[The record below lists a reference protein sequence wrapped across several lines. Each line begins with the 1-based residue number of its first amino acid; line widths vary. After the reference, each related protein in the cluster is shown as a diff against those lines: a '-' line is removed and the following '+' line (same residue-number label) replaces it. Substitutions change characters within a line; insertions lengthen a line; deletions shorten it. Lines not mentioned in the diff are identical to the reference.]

1 MALEA
6 GQGEAGDARYEVA
19 AEGILKGGESG
30 AEQGSMGE
38 RNQVG
43 RTGCSSVECQSGFRL
58 GRRRKSGVR
67 CGRRTG
73 WQVDLPQPCVGRT
86 GAREDCLALEGDID
100 SGWVEGDSASMVTEL
115 AHG

>member
-6 GQGEAGDARYEVA
+6 GQGEAGNARYKVA
-19 AEGILKGGESG
+19 AEGSRKGGESG

-38 RNQVG
+38 SNQVG
-43 RTGCSSVECQSGFRL
+43 RTGRGLVECQSGFRL
-58 GRRRKSGVR
+58 A
-67 CGRRTG
+67 G